1 MGGGFF
7 VKSQN
12 LTWVAPRKAAFV
24 PKDEAVFLIRSIE
37 SLITLKGSDSA
48 ETVSEINLNQQHQ
61 RFKTEADMPLTLQ
74 SPTVTLASQAHSHLT
89 VVRELATDLETPVSV
104 YLKLSAGGSPS
115 FLLESVT
122 GGEQVARYSFIGVSP
137 SVALVLRGQTIER
150 HANGEITNYQ
160 LPPDVDPLD
169 SLRAELAGHA
179 VEHTPGLPRFIGGMV
194 GYLGYETVQFFEP
207 TLDLPK
213 SDLPDGIF
221 LLADTVVAFDHTRGR
236 TLLMTTAPVEEREA
250 AELKLDALEEKL
262 KAPPPAIAPGPS
274 LKGRGEIKSNV
285 AREVFEE
292 NVRKAKEYIAAGD
305 IFQVVLSQRLSRE
318 TTATPFDIYRSL
330 RRLNPSPYMFFFDF
344 GDLAGERF
352 QLIGASPEILT
363 RLEGGAAVVRPIA
376 GTRPRG
382 GTPAEDK
389 AHEIDLLSDPKE
401 RAEHVMLVDLGRNDI
416 GRVCQYGT
424 VKVTEL
430 MTIERYSH
438 VMHIVSHVTGQLQ
451 AGRDAYG
458 LIRATFPAGTVS
470 GAPKVRAM
478 EIIAELEKEARG
490 PYAGFVGYIGFD
502 GSMDTCITIR
512 TLQMRGQTVSVQAGA
527 GIVADSTPAG
537 EYEETMNKAR
547 ALIKAVE
554 LAEGN

>member
-1 MGGGFF
+1 ML
-7 VKSQN
+7 
-12 LTWVAPRKAAFV
+12 LT
-24 PKDEAVFLIRSIE
+24 
-37 SLITLKGSDSA
+37 
-48 ETVSEINLNQQHQ
+48 QQSS
-61 RFKTEADMPLTLQ
+61 TLTLTPHAN
-74 SPTVTLASQAHSHLT
+74 SHVIVT
-89 VVRELATDLETPVSV
+89 RELATDLETPVSV
-104 YLKLSAGGSPS
+104 YLKLSAGTAPS

-137 SVALVLRGQTIER
+137 SVALVLRGRTIER
-150 HANGEITNYQ
+150 HTHGEITNYQ

-169 SLRAELAGHA
+169 SLRAELAGYA
-179 VEHTPGLPRFIGGMV
+179 VANHLPGLPRFIGGMV

-207 TLDLPK
+207 TLNLPK
-213 SDLPDGIF
+213 TDLPDGIF
-221 LLADTVVAFDHTRGR
+221 LLADTVIAFDHTRGR
-236 TLLMTTAPVEEREA
+236 TLLMTTMPVEEQEA
-250 AELKLDALEEKL
+250 AQGKLDALAERL
-262 KAPPPAIAPGPS
+262 KAPPPALTPAPSP
-274 LKGRGEIKSNV
+274 KGRGEIKSNV
-285 AREVFEE
+285 SREVFEE

-305 IFQVVLSQRLSRE
+305 IFQVVLSQRLSHE
-318 TTATPFDIYRSL
+318 TAAAPFDIYRSL

-344 GDLAGERF
+344 GDLAGEPLH
-352 QLIGASPEILT
+352 LIGASPEILT

-382 GTPAEDK
+382 QTPAEDK
-389 AHEIDLLSDPKE
+389 ANELDLLGDPKE

-416 GRVCQYGT
+416 GRVCEYGT

-451 AGRDAYG
+451 AGRDAYD

-478 EIIAELEKEARG
+478 EIIAELEREARG

-527 GIVADSTPAG
+527 GIVADSTPLG

-554 LAEGN
+554 MAEGNYSS